1 MQTKLTRQ
9 EIKSEILNNQNI
21 TLSELTKILRLRD
34 KTIKH
39 QDVSGSHN
47 SLLADGLVAK
57 IGLGERKKVLD
68 ILIVEKSKSKA
79 NRPYDSSGEGKA
91 LARHLI
97 IKAIDKSVK
106 STKKNIKFVWFRLR
120 FELEMA
126 KEHSSVR
133 FVTAENSK
141 DNYFKM
147 LQTIAK

>member
-1 MQTKLTRQ
+1 M
-9 EIKSEILNNQNI
+9 
-21 TLSELTKILRLRD
+21 
-34 KTIKH
+34 
-39 QDVSGSHN
+39 VW
-47 SLLADGLVAK
+47 VAK

-106 STKKNIKFVWFRLR
+106 STKKKILNLSGSDCALAWNG
-120 FELEMA
+120 
-126 KEHSSVR
+126 KEHVVVR

-147 LQTIAK
+147 LQTIA